1 MPAIDTTLVA
11 ARRSKGAR
19 TNILLLGSFLGAEAG
34 GCVNTDPSSAT
45 PLVVCDAL
53 RPAQAPEPLQVRA
66 DLGEHGLIRC
76 SGVAISPKVVLTSSA
91 CLVLPAELDGFVPVL
106 SNERYRGQRTW
117 FPQDMSY
124 EAVCQPGADWSPI
137 EDGTFAAR
145 LEEPVPLS
153 MLEVVL
159 GTGDEDPSTGVSKIF
174 TSGSASRC
182 SDGLAALVLNA
193 SLTTAYQSVRLAP
206 PSVPGERVSVDGVDT
221 VRNAVV
227 QTVTDDIGDESAPPR
242 ALSLSQQTCPSEQG
256 AGVFSE
262 ETGAL
267 IGIVNFGIGTGCDD
281 PDGRTIAVRLS
292 AFQRLLLDATAE
304 ASESLHVEAGPEAT
318 AGNVAMLGCMKP

>member
-1 MPAIDTTLVA
+1 MPATDTTRVA
-11 ARRSKGAR
+11 ACRSRGSR
-19 TNILLLGSFLGAEAG
+19 TNTLLLGAFLGAEAAG
-34 GCVNTDPSSAT
+34 GCVNTDPSSAP

-53 RPAQAPEPLQVRA
+53 RPAQALEPVEVRA
-66 DLGEHGLIRC
+66 DLGDLGLIRC

-91 CLVLPAELDGFVPVL
+91 CLVLPPELSGFVPVV
-106 SNERYRGQRTW
+106 SNEVYLGPRSLY
-117 FPQDMSY
+117 PLDLSY
-124 EAVCQPGADWSPI
+124 DTVCRPGADWSPI
-137 EDGTFAAR
+137 EDGTFVAR
-145 LEEPVPLS
+145 LEEPVPLP

-159 GTGDEDPSTGVSKIF
+159 GTGDEAPATGVSKIF

-193 SLTTAYQSVRLAP
+193 SLTTSFQSVRLAP
-206 PSVPGERVSVDGVDT
+206 PSVPGERVSVDGFET
-221 VRNAVV
+221 LRNAVV

-267 IGIVNFGIGTGCDD
+267 MGIVNFGIGTGCDD

-292 AFQRLLLDATAE
+292 AFQRLLLDA
-304 ASESLHVEAGPEAT
+304 ASDANESLHVEAGPEV
-318 AGNVAMLGCMKP
+318 AGNDAMLGCMKP

>member
-1 MPAIDTTLVA
+1 
-11 ARRSKGAR
+11 
-19 TNILLLGSFLGAEAG
+19 
-34 GCVNTDPSSAT
+34 
-45 PLVVCDAL
+45 
-53 RPAQAPEPLQVRA
+53 
-66 DLGEHGLIRC
+66 
-76 SGVAISPKVVLTSSA
+76 VLTSSA

-106 SNERYRGQRTW
+106 SNELYRGPRAQ
-117 FPQDMSY
+117 FPHDMSY
-124 EAVCQPGADWSPI
+124 DTVCRPGADWSPI
-137 EDGTFAAR
+137 EDGTFVAR
-145 LEEPVPLS
+145 LEEPVPLP

-159 GTGDEDPSTGVSKIF
+159 GTDEEDPASGVSKIL

-193 SLTTAYQSVRLAP
+193 ALTTSFQSVRLAP
-206 PSVPGERVSVDGVDT
+206 PSVPGERVSVDGFDT
-221 VRNAVV
+221 LRHAVV

-267 IGIVNFGIGTGCDD
+267 IGIVNFGIGSGCDD

-292 AFQRLLLDATAE
+292 AFQRLLLDA
-304 ASESLHVEAGPEAT
+304 ASSANESLHVEAGPEVA
-318 AGNVAMLGCMKP
+318 ANDAMLGCMKP